1 MNKFKYV
8 IFPDRNYTFRINGED
23 VEVSGEELYLVV
35 GEIANRQQRMSMLDM
50 VGISYDI
57 DIDSVL

>member
-35 GEIANRQQRMSMLDM
+35 GEIANRQQKMSMLDM